1 MMSWTSLAMAISRR
15 GLAMAILV
23 TCATV
28 VAAVPRGPSNDPRE
42 SVIELSNMTSSPQT
56 SPVINSP
63 RTGEQ
68 KKRSIRKYLEE
79 HGIGMQDIPKAL
91 LVYESMSMTLLYA
104 LSSSFS
110 CCIPILR

>member
-15 GLAMAILV
+15 GLAMAILI

-28 VAAVPRGPSNDPRE
+28 VAAVPRGPGNDPRE
-42 SVIELSNMTSSPQT
+42 SAGELSNTTSSPQT
-56 SPVINSP
+56 SPLIYSP
-63 RTGEQ
+63 RTEEQ

-91 LVYESMSMTLLYA
+91 LVYESMSMTLLYV

-110 CCIPILR
+110 CCVVILR